1 MVEVWYDDAQHD
13 PRDIALGRLAGSN
26 IRWRMITI
34 VHLITGL
41 ETGGAERVLSHLVAS
56 TNRDRFRSV
65 VVSIR
70 EPGKM
75 ASAIVRAGVEL
86 ETLRFRRGVPD
97 PRGLSRLDRILREL
111 RPDIL
116 QTWLYHAD
124 FLGLLIRQLGRVP
137 HLVWNIRCS
146 DASLSPADIAL
157 RRLLAWGS
165 RMPDAVVVNARAG
178 RRFHERIGYHPRH
191 WEHVPNGF
199 DTNEFRPDPE
209 ARGRIRAEI
218 TIDEETILIGLPA
231 RYHPMKDHDT
241 FLTAAGILTTT
252 RPEVRFALLGTGI
265 EPSNCALMKSITS
278 RGIADR
284 ILLLGERDDMAEMYA
299 AFDIATLCSAFGEGF
314 PNVLGEAMASGLPC
328 VATDIGD
335 AAELLCGTGIIAP
348 PRDPQALAA
357 AWRKLIDL
365 GTEGRGLLGDQARQ
379 RITRDYGLGPAIA
392 RYEALYSEI
401 VARSEVFRTRRG
413 STAASTV
420 SGQ

>member
-1 MVEVWYDDAQHD
+1 
-13 PRDIALGRLAGSN
+13 
-26 IRWRMITI
+26 MITI

-75 ASAIVRAGVEL
+75 ASAVAQAGIEL
-86 ETLRFRRGVPD
+86 KTLGIQPSIPD
-97 PRGLSRLDRILREL
+97 PRGLFRLDRVLREL
-111 RPDIL
+111 RPEIL

-124 FLGLLIRQLGRVP
+124 LLGLLIRQLGRIP
-137 HLVWNIRCS
+137 HLVWNVRCS
-146 DASLSPADIAL
+146 DASLSRADIAL
-157 RRLLAWGS
+157 RRMLSWS
-165 RMPDAVVVNARAG
+165 SPVPDAVVVNSRAG
-178 RRFHERIGYHPRH
+178 QHFHERIGYRPRR
-191 WEHVPNGF
+191 WEHIPNGF
-199 DTNEFRPDPE
+199 DTNELRPNPE
-209 ARGRIRAEI
+209 ARGRIRAELA
-218 TIDEETILIGLPA
+218 IDEETILIGLPA

-241 FLTAAGILTTT
+241 FLTAAAILTAT
-252 RPEVRFALLGTGI
+252 RPEVRFALLGAGI
-265 EPSNCALMKSITS
+265 EPSNRALVRAIES
-278 RGIADR
+278 RGVADR
-284 ILLLGERDDMAEMYA
+284 VLLLGEHDDMAAMYA
-299 AFDIATLCSAFGEGF
+299 AFDIATLSSAFGEGF

-335 AAELLCGTGIIAP
+335 AAELLGRTGIVVP

-365 GTEGRGLLGDQARQ
+365 GAEERRLLGDQARQ
-379 RITRDYGLGPAIA
+379 RITRDYGLASAIA
-392 RYEALYSEI
+392 RYEALYSDI
-401 VARSEVFRTRRG
+401 VARSEAFRTRRG

>member
-1 MVEVWYDDAQHD
+1 
-13 PRDIALGRLAGSN
+13 
-26 IRWRMITI
+26 MITI

-41 ETGGAERVLSHLVAS
+41 ETGGAERALSHLVAS

-97 PRGLSRLDRILREL
+97 PRGLCRLDRVLREL
-111 RPDIL
+111 RPEIL

-124 FLGLLIRQLGRVP
+124 FLGLLIRQLGHIP

-157 RRLLAWGS
+157 RRMLSWCS
-165 RMPDAVVVNARAG
+165 PVPNAVVVNSRAG
-178 RRFHERIGYHPRH
+178 QHFHERIGYRPRR
-191 WEHVPNGF
+191 WEHIPNGF
-199 DTNEFRPDPE
+199 DTNKLRPDRK
-209 ARGRIRAEI
+209 ARSRTRDELA
-218 TIDEETILIGLPA
+218 IDDETVVIGLPA

-241 FLTAAGILTTT
+241 FLAAAGILTANQ
-252 RPEVRFALLGTGI
+252 PKVCFALLGAGI
-265 EPSNCALMKSITS
+265 EPSNRALMKAIGG

-299 AFDIATLCSAFGEGF
+299 AFDIATLSSAFGEGF

-335 AAELLCGTGIIAP
+335 ADELLGGTGIVVP
-348 PRDPQALAA
+348 PRNPQALTA

-365 GTEGRGLLGDQARQ
+365 GAEGRRLLGDQARQ
-379 RITRDYGLGPAIA
+379 RIARDYGLGPAIA
-392 RYEALYSEI
+392 RYEALYSDI
-401 VARSEVFRTRRG
+401 VAGSEAFRTRRG
-413 STAASTV
+413 STVASTV

>member
-1 MVEVWYDDAQHD
+1 
-13 PRDIALGRLAGSN
+13 
-26 IRWRMITI
+26 MITI

-70 EPGKM
+70 ESGKM
-75 ASAIVRAGVEL
+75 ASAVARAGIEL
-86 ETLRFRRGVPD
+86 RTLGIPHGVPD
-97 PRGLSRLDRILREL
+97 PRGVFRLDSILREV
-111 RPDIL
+111 RPEIL

-124 FLGLLIRQLGRVP
+124 FLGLLARQLGPIP

-157 RRLLAWGS
+157 RRVLSWCS
-165 RMPDAVVVNARAG
+165 PVPDAVVVNSRAG
-178 RRFHERIGYHPRH
+178 QRFHERIGYRPRR
-191 WEHVPNGF
+191 WEYVPNGF
-199 DTNEFRPDPE
+199 DTNELRPDPE
-209 ARGRIRAEI
+209 ARGRIRAELA
-218 TIDEETILIGLPA
+218 IDEQTILIGLPA

-241 FLTAAGILTTT
+241 FLTAAANLTAT
-252 RPEVRFALLGTGI
+252 RPEVRFALLGAGT
-265 EPSNCALMKSITS
+265 EPSNRALMKAIGS
-278 RGIADR
+278 RGIPDR

-299 AFDIATLCSAFGEGF
+299 AFDIVTLCSAFGEGF
-314 PNVLGEAMASGLPC
+314 PNVLGEAMASALPC

-335 AAELLCGTGIIAP
+335 AAELLGGTGIVVP
-348 PRDPQALAA
+348 PRDPLALAA

-365 GTEGRGLLGDQARQ
+365 GVEGRRLLGDQARQ
-379 RITRDYGLGPAIA
+379 RIIHDYGLGRAIA
-392 RYEALYSEI
+392 RYEALYCDI
-401 VARSEVFRTRRG
+401 VAQSEVLRARRV